1 LICILWYQT
10 TVQNLKSVLKLY
22 LETIGGGQRDG
33 RTHTHQTKRRVS
45 HNTSPLTCS
54 VEGYTKPSAEL
65 EINVDVNMSEKTNE
79 RTDKG
84 ESWHG
89 LGEMGKR

>member
-1 LICILWYQT
+1 MQICSPEKSQISRG
-10 TVQNLKSVLKLY
+10 QNLKSVLKLY

-45 HNTSPLTCS
+45 HNTSPLS

-65 EINVDVNMSEKTNE
+65 EINVDVKYVCEDE
-79 RTDKG
+79 RTG
-84 ESWHG
+84 G
-89 LGEMGKR
+89 

>member
-1 LICILWYQT
+1 MGTCKVRNETERNQT

-45 HNTSPLTCS
+45 HNTSPLS

-65 EINVDVNMSEKTNE
+65 EINVDVKYQILK
-79 RTDKG
+79 DKG
-84 ESWHG
+84 IEKA
-89 LGEMGKR
+89 KRNC